1 MEDVTIEETFTEEM
15 IAKTT
20 EKVMAMPED
29 TSIMEEEAVAEE
41 RQEAVAEERQEA
53 VAEEDKTASTEI
65 IVMETRDA
73 KTMNAT
79 IVQFQS
85 GKKLMMKSQ
94 MKIRSNSY

>member
-29 TSIMEEEAVAEE
+29 TSIMEE
-41 RQEAVAEERQEA
+41 EAVAEERQEA